1 MPAPVFRSSHWLAA
15 ALACAAASTAG
26 AAPTVANDSYSV
38 NVNASLSVPVGS
50 GLLANDTGFNA
61 TTHRLE
67 SSDEFSQFGGRVIVA
82 ADGSFS
88 YQPVPGFRG
97 VDSFQYTV
105 RDATGASTALVSI
118 DVSGETVWFVDDS
131 APAGGNGTRSAPF
144 NSFAPLNGAS
154 GVGDMDANGD
164 TIFVFA
170 GTYDVTFDLEPG
182 QKLFG
187 EAAGLDLVGTA
198 NDVPPGTRPLIS
210 SGNSFPLI
218 ELFGAGGRV
227 REFNIANSGGKA
239 ISGNGAGGFTLEG
252 IGIASAAGAS
262 GAIEFINSAGVIT
275 IQGVA
280 ITGATQATGSAL
292 SFLNNAAAV
301 SLFGTTVSAF
311 TGGYVLNVSD
321 NSGTITFDS
330 ASDLSSSNT
339 RGLAITTQG
348 AAGTVTL
355 AGVDLNGGAAS
366 EPLIRLQG
374 NNATSRVIFAEGVL
388 ADATTTDTQA
398 FSSDGGQLR
407 IDGTNSVLTST
418 DGPALYLENVNL
430 VANAT
435 FTTLSSTSS
444 NARGISVDSPVGNND
459 VIVTGTTTI
468 SSPTTEA
475 IRVNSASASGFLLQL
490 ATLTSTGGTVG
501 ISLTNA
507 ALTVSNNTSAITTSA
522 GPAVVCTGGTA
533 NLALATLTA
542 AGGSNGV
549 SFDGC
554 AGTVT
559 AAAGTLNS
567 TAGASNAVVNLVN
580 GAGTNA
586 LNFTYGGTINKANA
600 GPAVNIVGLA
610 NPGTATFNG
619 PVTGSNASGGVV
631 INNNARNVTFTNL
644 NLGTAG
650 ARFATTPV
658 ALGGNTGRV
667 NLGNVAIYTNA
678 ATALNINYANASPGR
693 VTTETGS
700 LLDVTGNATALVVNH
715 ATLHEV
721 VLTFATITS
730 TGAGTHGI
738 NLNRTSG
745 LLLVETL
752 VNLGAKTTAGVEI
765 ANSSI
770 SANIQELDINGAL
783 DGVRLSNNT
792 GDFTI
797 MGDLNFV
804 NVHSNGLGGTFT
816 NIVNNAFDL
825 TNIQDFRATDVIVN
839 GTGGHGVTGT
849 GITGTN
855 NIFSNVDFNNI
866 GNADNEHVFNFRE
879 GAVSGAQ
886 VSGTLDI
893 NNSIIQN
900 FTDNG
905 LYLENFSGNL
915 DFRWTNMT
923 LRNNI
928 TTTACGG
935 GNCNGNGI
943 LLRADGTARI
953 NAFIQNAVFEDIDGI
968 ALTANPEGNS
978 GARMDL
984 AVVSSAFTAETYAG
998 PSNTNNG
1005 EVAISLRNAQGNSTL
1020 NFRLF
1025 SNDIRN
1031 YTGEFALGIVEI
1043 EGGDFTTTNGVVSD
1057 LYIYNAHEGDA
1068 VGIFSDGANT
1078 GGSGTTNYDLILSF
1092 NNVRTPGGTAGSSFY
1107 FSGNGAISGSDA
1119 NAQITLTNSQ
1129 FPISPTKAFWR
1140 TVDLTFDSGSANFNR
1155 ACFDI
1160 RNNQVAAGSSGL
1172 PAIDL
1177 YYISST
1183 ILRLEGMSGTGD
1195 VNAQNYLNANNTL
1208 GISSS
1213 VGVLNNITSATCTD
1227 PTLPAAFPFN

>member
-1 MPAPVFRSSHWLAA
+1 MPAPVYRSSRWLAM
-15 ALACAAASTAG
+15 ALASAAASNAG

-38 NVNASLSVPVGS
+38 NVNASLTVPVGS

-61 TTHRLE
+61 ATHRLE
-67 SSDEFSQFGGRVIVA
+67 SNDAFSQFGGRVNVA
-82 ADGSFS
+82 ADGSFN

-105 RDATGASTALVSI
+105 RDATGASTAQVSI

-144 NSFAPLNGAS
+144 NSFGPLNGNS

-182 QKLFG
+182 QKLIG

-198 NDVPPGTRPLIS
+198 NDVPAGTRPLIS
-210 SGNSFPLI
+210 SSNSFPLI
-218 ELFGAGGRV
+218 ELFGSGGSV

-239 ISGNGAGGFTLEG
+239 ISGNGASGFTLNG
-252 IGIASAAGAS
+252 IGITTAAGANGS
-262 GAIEFINSAGVIT
+262 IEFINSSGTVT
-275 IQGVA
+275 IQNVA
-280 ITGATQATGSAL
+280 ITGATLANGSAL
-292 SFLNNAAAV
+292 NLLNNTANI
-301 SLFGTTVSAF
+301 SLIGSTVSAF
-311 TGGYVLNVSD
+311 TGGYVLNVSG
-321 NSGTITFDS
+321 NNGTITFDS

-374 NNATSRVIFAEGVL
+374 NNAASLVAFTEGVL
-388 ADATTTDTQA
+388 ADASTADTQA
-398 FSSDGGQLR
+398 FGSDGGRLR
-407 IDGTNSVLTST
+407 IDGSNSVLTST

-430 VANAT
+430 LANAT

-468 SSPTTEA
+468 SAPTTEA

-490 ATLTSTGGTVG
+490 ATLSSTGGTVG
-501 ISLTNA
+501 VSLTNA
-507 ALTVSNNTSAITTSA
+507 AVTVSNNTSAITTSA
-522 GPAVVCTGGTA
+522 GPAVVCTSGTA

-580 GAGTNA
+580 GSGTNA
-586 LNFTYGGTINKANA
+586 LNFTYNGSISKNTA
-600 GPAVNIVGLA
+600 GAAVNILGLA
-610 NPGTATFNG
+610 TPGAATFNG
-619 PVTGSNASGGVV
+619 IVAGTNASAGVSIV
-631 INNNARNVTFTNL
+631 NSGRPVTFTTL

-650 ARFATTPV
+650 ARFASTPISL
-658 ALGGNTGRV
+658 AGNTGVV

-678 ATALNINYANASPGR
+678 ATALNISYANASPGQ
-693 VTTETGS
+693 VSSSASS
-700 LLDVTGNATALVVNH
+700 LLDVTGNATALNVSH
-715 ATLHEV
+715 ATSQPLN
-721 VLTFATITS
+721 LRFATITS

-745 LLLVETL
+745 VLLIEGL

-770 SANIQELDINGAL
+770 SASIQELDINGAL

-804 NVHSNGLGGTFT
+804 DTHTNGFGGTFT
-816 NIVNNAFDL
+816 NLIDNAFDF
-825 TNIQDFRATDVIVN
+825 TNIANFRATDVIVN

-855 NIFSNVDFNNI
+855 IFSNVDFSNI
-866 GNADNEHVFNFRE
+866 GNADNEHVFNFQQ
-879 GAVSGAQ
+879 GASSGAQ
-886 VSGTLDI
+886 VSGSLEI
-893 NNSIIQN
+893 NNSVIQN

-915 DFRWTNMT
+915 DFRWTNVD

-943 LLRADGTARI
+943 LLRADGSARI

-978 GARMDL
+978 GARMDI
-984 AVVSSAFTAETYAG
+984 AVVSSAFTAEPYAG

-1129 FPISPTKAFWR
+1129 FPSSPTKAFWR
-1140 TVDLTFDSGSANFNR
+1140 TVDLTFDSGAANFNR

-1183 ILRLEGMSGTGD
+1183 VLRLEGMSGSGD

-1208 GISSS
+1208 GNPSS
-1213 VGVLNNITSATCTD
+1213 VGTLNNITSAVCTD

>member
-1 MPAPVFRSSHWLAA
+1 MPAPVYRSSRWLAM
-15 ALACAAASTAG
+15 ALASAAASNAG

-38 NVNASLSVPVGS
+38 NVNASLTVPVGS

-61 TTHRLE
+61 ATHRLE
-67 SSDEFSQFGGRVIVA
+67 SNDEFSQFGGRVNVA

-105 RDATGASTALVSI
+105 RDATGASTAQVSI

-144 NSFAPLNGAS
+144 NSFGPLNGTS

-170 GTYDVTFDLEPG
+170 GTYDVIFDLETG
-182 QKLFG
+182 QKLIG

-198 NDVPPGTRPLIS
+198 NDVPAGTRPLIS
-210 SGNSFPLI
+210 SSNSFPLI
-218 ELFGAGGRV
+218 ELFGSGGSV

-239 ISGNGAGGFTLEG
+239 ISGNGASGFTLNG
-252 IGIASAAGAS
+252 IGITTAAGANGS
-262 GAIEFINSAGVIT
+262 IEFINSSGTVT
-275 IQGVA
+275 IQNVA
-280 ITGATQATGSAL
+280 ITGATLANGSAL
-292 SFLNNAAAV
+292 NLLNNTANI
-301 SLFGTTVSAF
+301 SLIGSTVSAF
-311 TGGYVLNVSD
+311 TGGYVLNVSG
-321 NSGTITFDS
+321 NNGTITFDS

-374 NNATSRVIFAEGVL
+374 NNAASLVAFTEGVL
-388 ADATTTDTQA
+388 ADASTADTQA
-398 FSSDGGQLR
+398 FGSDGGRLR
-407 IDGTNSVLTST
+407 IDGSNSVLTST

-430 VANAT
+430 LANAT

-468 SSPTTEA
+468 SAPTTEA

-490 ATLTSTGGTVG
+490 ATLSSTGGTVG
-501 ISLTNA
+501 VSLTNA
-507 ALTVSNNTSAITTSA
+507 AVTVSNNTSAITTSA
-522 GPAVVCTGGTA
+522 GPAVVCTSGTA

-567 TAGASNAVVNLVN
+567 TVGASNAVVNLVN

-586 LNFTYGGTINKANA
+586 LNFTYGGSINKANA
-600 GPAVNIVGLA
+600 GPAVNILGLA
-610 NPGTATFNG
+610 NPGAATFNG

-631 INNNARNVTFTNL
+631 INNNARNVTFTTL

-658 ALGGNTGRV
+658 ALAGNTGRV

-693 VTTETGS
+693 VTTETAS
-700 LLDVTGNATALVVNH
+700 VLDVTGNATPLIVNH
-715 ATLHEV
+715 PTSHEV
-721 VLTFATITS
+721 SLSFASITS
-730 TGAGTHGI
+730 PGAGTHGI
-738 NLNRTSG
+738 QVNRASG
-745 LLLVETL
+745 LLQVLTL
-752 VNLGAKTTAGVEI
+752 VTLGAKTTAGIEI
-765 ANSSI
+765 SNSSI
-770 SANIQELDINGAL
+770 STFIQELDITGAF

-792 GDFTI
+792 GDFSI
-797 MGDLNFV
+797 MGDGNFV
-804 NVHSNGLGGTFT
+804 DTHSNGFGGTFT
-816 NIVNNAFDL
+816 NLIDNAFDF
-825 TNIQDFRATDVIVN
+825 TNIANFRATDVIVN

-855 NIFSNVDFNNI
+855 IFSNVDFANI
-866 GNADNEHVFNFRE
+866 GNADNEHVFNLQQ

-886 VSGTLDI
+886 VSGSLEI
-893 NNSIIQN
+893 NNSIIEN

-905 LYLENFSGNL
+905 VYLENFSGNL
-915 DFRWTNMT
+915 DFRWTNVT

-953 NAFIQNAVFEDIDGI
+953 NAFVQNAVFEDIDGV

-978 GARMDL
+978 GARMDI
-984 AVVSSAFTAETYAG
+984 AVVSSAFTAEPYAG

-1129 FPISPTKAFWR
+1129 FPNTPTKAFWR
-1140 TVDLTFDSGSANFNR
+1140 TVDLTFDSGAANFNR

-1160 RNNQVAAGSSGL
+1160 RNNQVAVGSSGL

-1183 ILRLEGMSGTGD
+1183 VLRLEGMSGSGD

-1208 GISSS
+1208 GNPSS
-1213 VGVLNNITSATCTD
+1213 VGTLNNITSAVCTD
-1227 PTLPAAFPFN
+1227 PTLPAVFPFN

>member
-61 TTHRLE
+61 TTQRLE

-105 RDATGASTALVSI
+105 RDATGASTAQVSI
-118 DVSGETVWFVDDS
+118 DVSGETVWFVDRS
-131 APAGGNGTRSAPF
+131 ATVGGNGTRSAPF
-144 NSFAPLNGAS
+144 NSFAPLNGNS
-154 GVGDMDANGD
+154 GVGDLDANGD

-182 QKLFG
+182 QKLIG

-198 NDVPPGTRPLIS
+198 NDVPAGTRPLIS
-210 SGNSFPLI
+210 SSNSFPLI

-339 RGLAITTQG
+339 RGLAITTQA

-355 AGVDLNGGAAS
+355 AGVDLNGGAAG

-374 NNATSRVIFAEGVL
+374 NNATSRVVFAEGVL
-388 ADATTTDTQA
+388 ADATSTDTQA
-398 FSSDGGQLR
+398 FSSDGGRLR

-418 DGPALYLENVNL
+418 DGPALYLESVEL
-430 VANAT
+430 LANAT

-444 NARGISVDSPVGNND
+444 NARGISVDSPVGTND

-475 IRVNSASASGFLLQL
+475 IRVNSASASDFLLQL
-490 ATLTSTGGTVG
+490 ATLNSTGGTVG

-507 ALTVSNNTSAITTSA
+507 AVTVSNDTSAITTSA

-533 NLALATLTA
+533 NLDLATLTA

-549 SFDGC
+549 SFDDC
-554 AGTVT
+554 AGTVR

-567 TAGASNAVVNLVN
+567 TAGASNAIVNLVN
-580 GAGTNA
+580 SR
-586 LNFTYGGTINKANA
+586 LNLVYNGTITKNTTGA
-600 GPAVNIVGLA
+600 AVNIQGLTT
-610 NPGTATFNG
+610 PGGATFNG
-619 PVTGSNASGGVV
+619 VVTGTNASAGVS
-631 INNNARNVTFTNL
+631 IANSAREVTFTTL
-644 NLGTAG
+644 NLGTPG
-650 ARFATTPV
+650 ARFTTTPI
-658 ALGGNTGRV
+658 ALAGNSGRV
-667 NLGNVAIYTNA
+667 NLGDVDIYTNA
-678 ATALNINYANASPGR
+678 ATALNIGYANVSPGL
-693 VTTETGS
+693 VTSSTGS
-700 LLDVTGNATALVVNH
+700 LLDVTGNATALNVSH
-715 ATLHEV
+715 ATSQPLN
-721 VLTFATITS
+721 LRFATITS

-745 LLLVETL
+745 ALLVETL

-804 NVHSNGLGGTFT
+804 SSHTNGMGGTFT
-816 NIVNNAFDL
+816 NIVDNAFDL
-825 TNIQDFRATDVIVN
+825 TNIQNFRATDVIVN
-839 GTGGHGVTGT
+839 GTGGHGVTGS
-849 GITGTN
+849 GITGN
-855 NIFSNVDFNNI
+855 NIFSNVDFSNI

-915 DFRWTNMT
+915 DLRWTNVD

-984 AVVSSAFTAETYAG
+984 AVVSSAFTAEPYAG

-1129 FPISPTKAFWR
+1129 FPSPPTKAFWR

-1160 RNNQVAAGSSGL
+1160 RNNSIAAGSSGL

-1183 ILRLEGMSGTGD
+1183 VLRLEGMSGSGD

-1213 VGVLNNITSATCTD
+1213 VGVLNNITSAVCTD
-1227 PTLPAAFPFN
+1227 PTLPTAFPFN